1 MGRDRRRR
9 HLAEGCEEAAASRR
23 PLRLVPCQPVAA
35 ENAGAVVLRG
45 AVPAHL
51 HRQNPE
57 ERPRRVGARQSDR
70 ARAVGAFD
78 KQVGCAMSGPP
89 LGRPVALV
97 TGAGGGLGG
106 GIARALSAKGF
117 ALLLNDLAE
126 SSALTDLCAELRSA
140 GAGVDVVA
148 QDIAHVEELAAFVE

>member
-1 MGRDRRRR
+1 
-9 HLAEGCEEAAASRR
+9 
-23 PLRLVPCQPVAA
+23 
-35 ENAGAVVLRG
+35 
-45 AVPAHL
+45 
-51 HRQNPE
+51 
-57 ERPRRVGARQSDR
+57 
-70 ARAVGAFD
+70 
-78 KQVGCAMSGPP
+78 MSGPP

-148 QDIAHVEELAAFVE
+148 QDIAHVEELAAFVERAHAVHGRLDCLVNNAGVSVRSRGDILDVTPESFDRCIAVNLRAVLPDPARGQADAQGSAPGRGRRQAAVDHHR

>member
-1 MGRDRRRR
+1 
-9 HLAEGCEEAAASRR
+9 
-23 PLRLVPCQPVAA
+23 
-35 ENAGAVVLRG
+35 
-45 AVPAHL
+45 
-51 HRQNPE
+51 
-57 ERPRRVGARQSDR
+57 
-70 ARAVGAFD
+70 
-78 KQVGCAMSGPP
+78 MSGPP

-140 GAGVDVVA
+140 GAGVDVVV
-148 QDIAHVEELAAFVE
+148 QDIAHVEELAAFVERATPSMGGSIASSTTPVCPCSRAATFSTSRPRASIAASP